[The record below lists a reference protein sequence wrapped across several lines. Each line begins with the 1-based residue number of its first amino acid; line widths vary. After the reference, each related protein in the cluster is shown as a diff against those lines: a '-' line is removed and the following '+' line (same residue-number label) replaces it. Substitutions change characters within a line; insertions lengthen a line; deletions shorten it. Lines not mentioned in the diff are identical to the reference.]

1 MDLNYGEGVFKGIKD
16 ALPEAKISST
26 KGIYQDIGP
35 PRLPIFL
42 VSFTSGEIKNERISF
57 KTKLGES
64 INLRLNCRD
73 NLLLSPYPV
82 KLEVRDVKG
91 DCDVGDVA
99 LIKMGGLESSLRNP
113 THHAVCEGLIISKCI
128 FLLKFLLHVT
138 FIKSW

>member
-26 KGIYQDIGP
+26 NLGP

-64 INLRLNCRD
+64 INLRLNCRE

-128 FLLKFLLHVT
+128 F
-138 FIKSW
+138 FIEIFIACYFH

>member
-1 MDLNYGEGVFKGIKD
+1 MVKAFLKVLKMLFQKLKFHQQ
-16 ALPEAKISST
+16 
-26 KGIYQDIGP
+26 GIYQDIGP

-64 INLRLNCRD
+64 INLRLNCRE

-128 FLLKFLLHVT
+128 F
-138 FIKSW
+138 

>member
-1 MDLNYGEGVFKGIKD
+1 MVKAFLKVLKMLFQKLKFHQQKVFTRTLD
-16 ALPEAKISST
+16 HQS
-26 KGIYQDIGP
+26 
-35 PRLPIFL
+35 FL

-64 INLRLNCRD
+64 INLRLNCRE

-128 FLLKFLLHVT
+128 F
-138 FIKSW
+138 

>member
-1 MDLNYGEGVFKGIKD
+1 MVKAFLKVLKMLFQKLKFHQQKVFTRTLDHQGFQFSSS
-16 ALPEAKISST
+16 ALH
-26 KGIYQDIGP
+26 
-35 PRLPIFL
+35 L
-42 VSFTSGEIKNERISF
+42 VRKNERISF

-64 INLRLNCRD
+64 INLRLNCRE